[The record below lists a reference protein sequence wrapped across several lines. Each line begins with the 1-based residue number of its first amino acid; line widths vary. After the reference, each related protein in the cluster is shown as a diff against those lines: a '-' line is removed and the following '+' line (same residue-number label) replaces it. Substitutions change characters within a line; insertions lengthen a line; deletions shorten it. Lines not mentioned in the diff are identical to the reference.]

1 MPLAALESGLDWD
14 WRSTADYLDRVEG
27 ATAVNVGFL
36 VGHSALRR
44 AVMGADAVGG
54 AASPEQVARD
64 AQRCWSA
71 SLQVGGLGFSSS
83 QNSAHTDGDARP
95 VPSRAADRDELLAL
109 ASVVADH
116 PGTTLEFITA
126 GCLNELSDDELELMA
141 DLSVVGRR
149 PLNWNVLTLNPASA
163 RPRGSPAARVGS
175 RPGPWRRGRRA
186 DDAGGRHAPAE
197 LPDVLRAQ
205 PPAGLADGARAAGP
219 RAHREACAI
228 RTSAGGSSSA
238 PRRAQGPIRALAH
251 VDHFRIG
258 QTHAP
263 QNAAHAGRLVGE
275 IAREQG
281 RDAHEVLFDIVV
293 ADELRTHLWPESVPD
308 TAAVWEMRARSSCRD
323 PRILLGGSDAGAH
336 LDRMCGARYPT
347 ELLAE
352 GVRRFGALSIEEA
365 VRMLTDD
372 PARLF
377 GLRDRG
383 RLEPG
388 MHAGRRGVRSRQPSR
403 RLPIHEVADLPGGCE
418 RLTSEAIGVEHVL
431 VAGVGIV
438 EAGELTGAR
447 PGRCCAAGATPTP
460 CSRAPSPICRTESAQ
475 RRLARGPNAISR
487 IRRRRRRP
495 REARSSRRPTAFSMV
510 SRFSAA
516 TRTAWRAMSIAF
528 TFTPD
533 DVVPVR
539 SRSIDGASARR
550 SAIAIVQSSMAAS
563 RSGTD
568 SSAAAVAV
576 AGSPIAASEMVGSA
590 LDDRTRSSGDASR
603 TSASTVSASTCRT
616 VRAARVGKVCE
627 LVPSTRV
634 ASGANAAR

>member
-1 MPLAALESGLDWD
+1 MLDVVIRGGSVVDGTGAAMRTADVGIRDGRVVAVGRVDERGTREISADGLVVAPGFVDPHTHYDAQLLWDAFATPSCFHGVTSVIGGNCGFSLAPIGSTDIDYIRRLLARVEGMPLGALESGLDWA

-27 ATAVNVGFL
+27 TTAVNAGFL

-44 AVMGADAVGG
+44 AVMGSDAVGVT
-54 AASPEQVARD
+54 ASPEQVAAMR
-64 AQRCWSA
+64 ALLAA
-71 SLQVGGLGFSSS
+71 SLEAGGLGFSSS

-141 DLSVVGRR
+141 DLSTVGRR
-149 PLNWNVLTLNPASA
+149 PLNWNVLTLNPARPDLADHQLLASDRAQA
-163 RPRGSPAARVGS
+163 RGGEVVALMMPVGGTLRLS
-175 RPGPWRRGRRA
+175 FLTYCALNLLPDWPTVL
-186 DDAGGRHAPAE
+186 E
-197 LPDVLRAQ
+197 LPVPERIAKLRDPDVRRWLVE
-205 PPAGLADGARAAGP
+205 RAA
-219 RAHREACAI
+219 
-228 RTSAGGSSSA
+228 T
-238 PRRAQGPIRALAH
+238 AQGPIRALAH

-293 ADELRTHLWPESVPD
+293 ADDLRTHLWPESVPD
-308 TAAVWEMRARSSCRD
+308 TAAVWEMRAQYLRD

-365 VRMLTDD
+365 VRMLTDE

-388 MHAGRRGVRSRQPSR
+388 MHADVVVFDLGTVAPT
-403 RLPIHEVADLPGGCE
+403 PIHEVADLPGGCE

-438 EAGELTGAR
+438 EAGGLTGAR
-447 PGRCCAAGATPTP
+447 PGA
-460 CSRAPSPICRTESAQ
+460 
-475 RRLARGPNAISR
+475 LL
-487 IRRRRRRP
+487 
-495 REARSSRRPTAFSMV
+495 
-510 SRFSAA
+510 
-516 TRTAWRAMSIAF
+516 
-528 TFTPD
+528 
-533 DVVPVR
+533 
-539 SRSIDGASARR
+539 
-550 SAIAIVQSSMAAS
+550 
-563 RSGTD
+563 RSGRDTD
-568 SSAAAVAV
+568 TVL
-576 AGSPIAASEMVGSA
+576 P
-590 LDDRTRSSGDASR
+590 RSLG
-603 TSASTVSASTCRT
+603 
-616 VRAARVGKVCE
+616 
-627 LVPSTRV
+627 
-634 ASGANAAR
+634 